1 MVNEDKQKFYKNKIL
16 ASKNLPTLP
25 TVLQEVMETVENR
38 RANMT
43 QIGAM
48 IGRDQV
54 LTTKVLKMVNSA
66 LYGFPGRISS
76 IQNAVALLGINVVK
90 GLLISTLVM
99 EYMLKHQMLLHGH
112 SLACSTAARELALCL
127 NLPAVEE
134 YVTASLLHDFG
145 KVIIVTQLPEEYKKI
160 TALMD
165 EEHLTS
171 KSAEMAVL
179 GFGHEQVGAWLAK
192 LWHLPPQLTAAML
205 YHHRPMQAESHA
217 TLVSGVHLANFFAH
231 LFDRA
236 AEEKGTISRLDG
248 MALKHLGLRQNILE
262 SLLDRLGEK
271 LLPRGKKR

>member
-1 MVNEDKQKFYKNKIL
+1 MVNEDKQKFFKNKIL

-25 TVLQEVMETVENR
+25 TVLQEVMAIVESR
-38 RANMT
+38 KANMV
-43 QIGAM
+43 QIGAI

-99 EYMLKHQMLLHGH
+99 EYMLNHQVSLHEH
-112 SLACSTAARELALCL
+112 SLACSTAARELAQCL
-127 NLPAVEE
+127 NLPSAED

-160 TALMD
+160 VALMRD
-165 EEHLTS
+165 ERTTGRN
-171 KSAEMAVL
+171 AEMAIL
-179 GFGHEQVGAWLAK
+179 GFSHEQVGSWLAK

-205 YHHRPMQAESHA
+205 YHHRPMQAEAHA

-231 LFDRA
+231 LFERP
-236 AEEKGTISRLDG
+236 AEKERIISRLDG
-248 MALKHLGLRQNILE
+248 LALKHLGLRQNVLE
-262 SLLDRLGEK
+262 YLLDKLGEK
-271 LLPRGKKR
+271 LLPRTKIR